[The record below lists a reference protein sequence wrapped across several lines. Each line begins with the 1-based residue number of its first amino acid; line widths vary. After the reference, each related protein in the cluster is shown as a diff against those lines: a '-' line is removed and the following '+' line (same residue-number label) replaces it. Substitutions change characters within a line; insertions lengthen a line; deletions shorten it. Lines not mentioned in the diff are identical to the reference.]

1 MKFTDIL
8 RSVIV
13 ENSRM
18 EILVDKLTKVQGDKK
33 PLLKPEE
40 LFALIVADPESK
52 IEGGVDIDNFKG
64 NFKVV
69 KKVGP
74 YTNWLIKQ
82 FLSIIPKDSDGVP
95 IQKDGQDDKYY
106 NNLLKKE
113 RSQFWED
120 LYKTTD
126 DLRKFHRFKNKLE
139 QEYRDINKLNMEK
152 LNYLMLPYSLE
163 KTKAT
168 KDEKEEAKQTY
179 EHPGGEVVLRGSN
192 WTVVKISD
200 RGKLGKDAAC
210 FYGGNDKKP
219 VMGESGWCTSSPG
232 LSYFD
237 RYIKD
242 GPLYV
247 ILPNSPEEF
256 MSGGPKVGNI
266 SGLPAKRYQFHF
278 PSNQYMD
285 ANDRQ
290 IDLISFLKENPELKE
305 YFKPEFAKGLTKQ
318 DGKELHMEYPNDSS
332 SKFVAL
338 YGWDD
343 LFKNMNKDLESFDFT
358 NRSKQ
363 PLDLKFPKELGELK
377 NLQTFFVEDAL
388 SEVPESLKELKKLEF
403 ISLPNNR
410 NLKELPEFLADLPE
424 LIALSI
430 KGTPSDI
437 KIPERLQKRFTSNGG
452 DVWFVHND

>member
-18 EILVDKLTKVQGDKK
+18 EILADKLTKVQGDKK

-40 LFALIVADPESK
+40 LFALIVADPESR

-82 FLSIIPKDSDGVP
+82 FLSIIPKDSDGAP
-95 IQKDGQDDKYY
+95 LQKDGQDDKYY

-120 LYKTTD
+120 LYKTTE
-126 DLRKFHRFKNKLE
+126 DLRKFHRFKGKLP
-139 QEYRDINKLNMEK
+139 QELRDINKLTIQTLFDNVK
-152 LNYLMLPYSLE
+152 DFSLE
-163 KTKAT
+163 KEKAT
-168 KDEKEEAKQTY
+168 KEDRKEASKTFIYPGSELIYDGDEW
-179 EHPGGEVVLRGSN
+179 VV
-192 WTVVKISD
+192 TKITD
-200 RGKLGKDAAC
+200 KGQAGKDAAC
-210 FYGGNDKKP
+210 FFGGFNQ
-219 VMGESGWCTSSPG
+219 ETRWCTSAPG
-232 LSYFD
+232 LSWFD

-242 GPLYV
+242 GPLYQV
-247 ILPNSPEEF
+247 FKRNDSPT
-256 MSGGPKVGNI
+256 SRT
-266 SGLPAKRYQFHF
+266 GLPTERYQFHF
-278 PSNQYMD
+278 PSNQFMD
-285 ANDRQ
+285 INDRQ
-290 IDLISFLKENPELKE
+290 INLVEFLKDKAPELKE
-305 YFKPEFAKGLTKQ
+305 VFKPEFAKGLTKQ
-318 DGKELHMEYPNDSS
+318 DGKELHMDYPNDSS

-358 NRSKQ
+358 NRSRQ